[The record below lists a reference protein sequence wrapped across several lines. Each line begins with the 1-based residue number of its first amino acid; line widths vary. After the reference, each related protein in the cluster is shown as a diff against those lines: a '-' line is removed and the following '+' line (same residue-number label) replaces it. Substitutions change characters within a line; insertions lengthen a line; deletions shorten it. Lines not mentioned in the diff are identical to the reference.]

1 MKVKIFRSVLLLA
14 LLFTTVAS
22 SQSSKKAFKKLSSA
36 EKCWVIFHPFKAKRA
51 YRVTKEVKQVVDSI
65 LHTQN
70 MGNHHAGNQLD
81 AFKHAFWMWSL
92 AEEIGWRSAKS
103 LGDQHEKGNY
113 QFFKEHKLEDRTTP
127 DKVSGDMDLH
137 NNSIGIKL
145 YKLYK
150 KQHLSQKER
159 IEKVKEAVLRG
170 EMRMI
175 YQTHSG
181 KYLNANGY
189 LIPKKEYYGVWDNA
203 KCLVPSTSIFLMA
216 DNKSK
221 SLNLPQNIKQ

>member
-1 MKVKIFRSVLLLA
+1 MKFKKSTWVLLFVFLA
-14 LLFTTVAS
+14 GIS
-22 SQSSKKAFKKLSSA
+22 GYSQSSKKAFKKLSSP
-36 EKCWVIFHPFKAKRA
+36 EKCWVVFHPFKAKRA
-51 YRVTKEVKQVVDSI
+51 YRVTKEVEQVIDSI
-65 LHTQN
+65 RQIGN
-70 MGNHHAGNQLD
+70 MGTHHAGNQLD

-113 QFFKEHKLEDRTTP
+113 EFHKEHKLEDRTTP
-127 DKVSGDMDLH
+127 DKVSGEMDLY
-137 NNSIGIKL
+137 NNAVGIR
-145 YKLYK
+145 LYK
-150 KQHLSQKER
+150 KYKKQKLTQQER

-175 YQTHSG
+175 YQTYSG
-181 KYLNANGY
+181 KYLDATGR
-189 LIPKKEYYGVWDNA
+189 LIPKNEYYGVWENS

-221 SLNLPQNIKQ
+221 SLNLSQNIKK